1 VSKFNLADICNHL
14 KAAVI
19 PHTPDDFIISEVF
32 RLGLSDVELKAGI
45 MAFRSF
51 LHELYDALAN
61 GKDKFDVKTGKE
73 GGTIPARFPIIED
86 LGAILYQIGF
96 HGILE
101 TEPKNEM
108 IVYGEDMLKV
118 SKMQKYRHINKLS
131 KKRRIE
137 LFDFLSGLGFYFEEA
152 DFSNNVDFSKI
163 DTFYV
168 QYENGDSLLT
178 GLKLMALAQSNVK
191 AKYDRYSSIIMRGDF
206 YPLANAQP
214 KPPIVNIIE
223 YANTQ
228 PPEIR
233 EWIINLDELLIQSCK
248 VVGET
253 QYSLCAGI
261 FVYTSRITKQRI
273 CKIDLRAKNSFIIPS
288 ANHIKKSINILN
300 DFSKNMLDIMRRK
313 NRNCKTCSAINNPV
327 FVKCPYGKGEPHRFS
342 YKDEDFELCQFGGFE
357 FSLSNADER
366 EVIKKWIEL
375 ELAWRN

>member
-1 VSKFNLADICNHL
+1 VNQLNLADICNHL

-19 PHTPDDFIISEVF
+19 PQTAEDFIISKVF
-32 RLGLSDVELKAGI
+32 RLGLSDDELKTGI

-73 GGTIPARFPIIED
+73 AGTLPARFPIIED
-86 LGAILYQIGF
+86 LGAILFQIGF
-96 HGILE
+96 HGKLE

-118 SKMQKYRHINKLS
+118 SKMQKYRHVNKLS

-163 DTFYV
+163 GTFYV

-191 AKYDRYSSIIMRGDF
+191 AKYDRYSTIFMRGDF
-206 YPLANAQP
+206 YPLGNAEP
-214 KPPIVNIIE
+214 KPPIVNIVE
-223 YANTQ
+223 YVNTQ
-228 PPEIR
+228 PPEIKKWVI
-233 EWIINLDELLIQSCK
+233 ELDELLVKSCK
-248 VVGET
+248 VVGEA
-253 QYSLCAGI
+253 QYFLCAGI
-261 FVYTSRITKQRI
+261 FVYTSRITKQRV

-288 ANHIKKSINILN
+288 ANHFKNSKNILN
-300 DFSKNMLDIMRRK
+300 
-313 NRNCKTCSAINNPV
+313 
-327 FVKCPYGKGEPHRFS
+327 
-342 YKDEDFELCQFGGFE
+342 E
-357 FSLSNADER
+357 FTE
-366 EVIKKWIEL
+366 
-375 ELAWRN
+375 

>member
-1 VSKFNLADICNHL
+1 S
-14 KAAVI
+14 
-19 PHTPDDFIISEVF
+19 
-32 RLGLSDVELKAGI
+32 
-45 MAFRSF
+45 
-51 LHELYDALAN
+51 
-61 GKDKFDVKTGKE
+61 KDKFDIVTGKE

-86 LGAILYQIGF
+86 LGAILFQIGF

-137 LFDFLSGLGFYFEEA
+137 LFDFLSGLGFYFEEV
-152 DFSNNVDFSKI
+152 DFSNNVDFSKVG
-163 DTFYV
+163 TFYV

-233 EWIINLDELLIQSCK
+233 EWLIDVDELLTQSCN
-248 VVGET
+248 VIGET

-261 FVYTSRITKQRI
+261 FVYTSRITKQKV
-273 CKIDLRAKNSFIIPS
+273 CKIDLRAKNNFITPS
-288 ANHIKKSINILN
+288 ANHFRNSNNILN
-300 DFSKNMLDIMRRK
+300 DFTENMLDTIRNK
-313 NRNCKTCSAINNPV
+313 NRKCRVCSEHNNPV
-327 FVKCPYGKGEPHRFS
+327 FVKCPYGSGEPHRFS
-342 YKDEDFELCQFGGFE
+342 YKDEDYELCRFGGFE
-357 FSLSNADER
+357 FTLNNTKER
-366 EVIKKWIEL
+366 DVFKKWIEL
-375 ELAWRN
+375 ELGKTGDGSLS